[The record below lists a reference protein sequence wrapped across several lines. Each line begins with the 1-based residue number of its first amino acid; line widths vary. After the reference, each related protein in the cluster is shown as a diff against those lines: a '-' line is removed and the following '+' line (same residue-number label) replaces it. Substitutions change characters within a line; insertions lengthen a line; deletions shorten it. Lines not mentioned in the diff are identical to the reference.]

1 MSLTTV
7 RLMLR
12 MLRRDWR
19 AGELSVLGVALV
31 LAVAAL
37 TSVGFLADRVEQA
50 LQRESHQLL
59 GGDLLLTADHPWA
72 AEIAQ
77 EAARRGL
84 QVAQS
89 VSFPSMVGVAEGE
102 QANVVLADIKAVSD
116 NFPLRGSLRAAPAV
130 NSPDAA
136 IKRTPTPGEV
146 WPDERLAAALALRA
160 GMPVTLGVLT
170 PKVGMVLTREPDRG
184 MNVMALAPRLMINLA
199 DLPKTGLIQ
208 LGSRINYRLHIAGEA
223 ASVADFATWMKER
236 MGRGEKVEG
245 LENARP
251 EVRNVL
257 DRAQRFLRLA
267 ALLSVVMAAIAVA
280 MSAERYLR
288 RHLDACA
295 VMRCMGAQ
303 ESQILAIH
311 GGEFVLFGL
320 IAIVFGGALGY
331 LVQFALLA
339 ILGAFL
345 FPDLPAPS
353 LLPWRHG
360 LLVGL
365 ALLAGFAFPP
375 LLRLRRVSTVRV
387 LRREFDGELG
397 GSVLAYA
404 GGALVLTGLLLWM
417 ADDLKLGALVL
428 GGFATAIALYA
439 GAGYGLLRLLQVW
452 RPSGAGYGWRHGVVN
467 LLRHPRATVVQLV
480 ALGLGLTALLL
491 LSVARGD
498 LLTSWQKK
506 SPPDAPN
513 RFVINI
519 QPPQVP
525 AVRTFFENE
534 GLSSVRLEPMVRA
547 RLMAINGRAV
557 VPTDF
562 VDERARRLVD
572 REFNLSW
579 ASELP
584 PGNEV
589 TAGRW
594 HTAESVAPKG
604 EAELSVEQ
612 GLAETLGFK
621 LGDQLDYQIG
631 GMAMRGVITSLR
643 KLEWDSMRV
652 NFFVIASPGVLE
664 NYSASYITSVHLA
677 PAQASL
683 VTRLLQQFPNL
694 TVIDMVSLITQVRE
708 TIDQVVGAVQL
719 IFGFSLL
726 AGVAVLLASLQAG
739 LDERRQELA
748 VLRALGARS
757 RQLVQALLAEYAV
770 LGAMAGLLG
779 GFGASAIGW
788 VLARFAFELDYW
800 PDPAIALTGIA
811 IGLLVVC
818 LAGGLGMRP
827 VLNQPALTSLRGG

>member
-1 MSLTTV
+1 MTMTTL

-59 GGDLLLTADHPWA
+59 GGDLLLTADHPWS

-77 EAARRGL
+77 EATGRGL

-89 VSFPSMVGVAEGE
+89 VSFPSMVGAGEGD
-102 QANVVLADIKAVSD
+102 QATVMLADIKAVSD
-116 NFPLRGSLRAAPAV
+116 NFPLRGSLRVAPAV
-130 NSPDAA
+130 NETDAP
-136 IKRTPTPGEV
+136 IKRTPAAGEV
-146 WPDERLAAALALRA
+146 WPDERLAAALGLRPDT
-160 GMPVTLGVLT
+160 PVNLGVLQ
-170 PKVGMVLTREPDRG
+170 PRVGMVLTREPDRG
-184 MNVMALAPRLMINLA
+184 MNVMALAPRLMINIA
-199 DLPKTGLIQ
+199 DLPKTGLVQ
-208 LGSRINYRLHIAGEA
+208 QGSRINYRLHIAGDTDA
-223 ASVADFATWMKER
+223 VKDFATWMKEH

-320 IAIVFGGALGY
+320 IAIVVGGALGY
-331 LVQFALLA
+331 GVQFALLA

-345 FPDLPAPS
+345 FPELPAPS
-353 LLPWRHG
+353 LLPWLHG

-365 ALLAGFAFPP
+365 ALLAGFALPP

-397 GSVLAYA
+397 GSVAAYL

-428 GGFATAIALYA
+428 GGFAAAIGLYA
-439 GAGYGLLRLLQVW
+439 AAAYGLLRLLHFW

-467 LLRHPRATVVQLV
+467 LLRHRRASVVQLV

-519 QPPQVP
+519 QPQQVA
-525 AVRTFFENE
+525 AVRDFFATE
-534 GLSSVRLEPMVRA
+534 GIASARLEPMVRA
-547 RLMAINGRAV
+547 RLTAINGRAV
-557 VPTDF
+557 VPADF
-562 VDERARRLVD
+562 VDERAQRLVD

-579 ASELP
+579 SGDLP
-584 PGNEV
+584 AGNEV

-594 HTAESVAPKG
+594 HGAEPTTAKG

-664 NYSASYITSVHLA
+664 NYSASYITSFHL
-677 PAQASL
+677 PAEQASL
-683 VTRLLQQFPNL
+683 VSRLLQQFPNL

-708 TIDQVVGAVQL
+708 TIDQVVRAVQL

-726 AGVAVLLASLQAG
+726 AGVVVLLASLQAG

-779 GFGASAIGW
+779 GVGASAIGW
-788 VLARFAFELDYW
+788 VLARFAFQLDYW

-811 IGLLVVC
+811 VGLLVVC

>member
-1 MSLTTV
+1 MV
-7 RLMLR
+7 RL
-12 MLRRDWR
+12 
-19 AGELSVLGVALV
+19 VAV
-31 LAVAAL
+31 
-37 TSVGFLADRVEQA
+37 
-50 LQRESHQLL
+50 
-59 GGDLLLTADHPWA
+59 
-72 AEIAQ
+72 
-77 EAARRGL
+77 
-84 QVAQS
+84 
-89 VSFPSMVGVAEGE
+89 
-102 QANVVLADIKAVSD
+102 
-116 NFPLRGSLRAAPAV
+116 
-130 NSPDAA
+130 
-136 IKRTPTPGEV
+136 
-146 WPDERLAAALALRA
+146 
-160 GMPVTLGVLT
+160 
-170 PKVGMVLTREPDRG
+170 
-184 MNVMALAPRLMINLA
+184 
-199 DLPKTGLIQ
+199 
-208 LGSRINYRLHIAGEA
+208 
-223 ASVADFATWMKER
+223 
-236 MGRGEKVEG
+236 
-245 LENARP
+245 
-251 EVRNVL
+251 
-257 DRAQRFLRLA
+257 
-267 ALLSVVMAAIAVA
+267 
-280 MSAERYLR
+280 
-288 RHLDACA
+288 
-295 VMRCMGAQ
+295 
-303 ESQILAIH
+303 
-311 GGEFVLFGL
+311 
-320 IAIVFGGALGY
+320 
-331 LVQFALLA
+331 
-339 ILGAFL
+339 
-345 FPDLPAPS
+345 
-353 LLPWRHG
+353 
-360 LLVGL
+360 
-365 ALLAGFAFPP
+365 
-375 LLRLRRVSTVRV
+375 
-387 LRREFDGELG
+387 
-397 GSVLAYA
+397 
-404 GGALVLTGLLLWM
+404 
-417 ADDLKLGALVL
+417 
-428 GGFATAIALYA
+428 
-439 GAGYGLLRLLQVW
+439 
-452 RPSGAGYGWRHGVVN
+452 
-467 LLRHPRATVVQLV
+467 
-480 ALGLGLTALLL
+480 GLGLTALLL

-525 AVRTFFENE
+525 AVRAFFENE

-631 GMAMRGVITSLR
+631 GMAMRGVVSSLR

-683 VTRLLQQFPNL
+683 VSRLLQQFPNL
-694 TVIDMVSLITQVRE
+694 TVIDMDSLITQVRE

-811 IGLLVVC
+811 IGLLVVS